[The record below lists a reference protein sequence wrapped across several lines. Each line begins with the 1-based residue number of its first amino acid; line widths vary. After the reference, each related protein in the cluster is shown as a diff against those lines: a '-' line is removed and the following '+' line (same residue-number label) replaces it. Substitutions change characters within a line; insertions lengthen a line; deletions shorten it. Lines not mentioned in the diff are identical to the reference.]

1 MQNGVFE
8 NRREAGRRLA
18 EQIAA
23 CRFENP
29 VVYALPRGGAPIG
42 AEIAA
47 RLGAPL
53 DLLMVRKIGA
63 PGHEELAV
71 GAIVNGER
79 PDIVRNADILAAS
92 GMGRAQ
98 FDAACARALVEI
110 ARRRTLY
117 LEGAPPVPAR
127 GATAILVDDG
137 VATGASMR
145 AALEAVRRR
154 GPKQVIVATTVAAR
168 DTVKDLER
176 LADRVFCLLTP
187 DTFEAVGRYYQDFR
201 QLSDEDVVRVMRAAR
216 APDAAPGVSA

>member
-1 MQNGVFE
+1 MQSRVFE
-8 NRREAGRRLA
+8 NRHEAGRQLA

-23 CRFENP
+23 GRFENP

-42 AEIAA
+42 AEIAS

-53 DLLMVRKIGA
+53 DLLLVRKIGA

-71 GAIVNGER
+71 GAIVNGEQ
-79 PDIVRNADILAAS
+79 PDIVRNADILEAS

-110 ARRRTLY
+110 ARRRALY

-145 AALEAVRRR
+145 AALEAIRRR
-154 GPKQVIVATTVAAR
+154 GPKRVIVATTVAAR
-168 DTVKDLER
+168 DTVRDLEK
-176 LADRVFCLLTP
+176 LADQVFCLLTP
-187 DTFEAVGRYYQDFR
+187 DRFESVGQHYRDFR

-216 APDAAPGVSA
+216 APHAGPGVSA